1 MFDRLKRALLLLT
14 ASVAVAL
21 MAACASPEPTPTPTP
36 EPTPTPPPAPDHQP
50 IQLGAG
56 TNVGA
61 LLNAIPTSER
71 ECAAAAV
78 GEARFQEIVS
88 GTEPADDEA
97 LAMIACL
104 SSTTWARV
112 IVGSLLGD
120 GGEVSPE
127 TMACMT
133 GRLESLDLAAL
144 ANVAGLSGE
153 QAGQQAFGAI
163 RSIFSAIFCLNE
175 QERAVLG
182 TSLMTGSMTLDQL
195 ECYFDALG
203 SLDLDQMGTGTDGQ
217 LPPEILS
224 AMMACGI
231 DMMQGFMP
239 AGEEMIPSEPAPDW
253 RVGTQPVPGG
263 LPPDWKD
270 VGELSLSEDQLKC
283 LAEALGENPLEA
295 IRSGAA
301 LQPDIMQAMGD
312 CRVDMYPL
320 LP

>member
-1 MFDRLKRALLLLT
+1 
-14 ASVAVAL
+14 
-21 MAACASPEPTPTPTP
+21 
-36 EPTPTPPPAPDHQP
+36 
-50 IQLGAG
+50 
-56 TNVGA
+56 
-61 LLNAIPTSER
+61 
-71 ECAAAAV
+71 
-78 GEARFQEIVS
+78 
-88 GTEPADDEA
+88 
-97 LAMIACL
+97 MIACL

-120 GGEVSPE
+120 AGEVSAE
-127 TMACMT
+127 TMACMVE
-133 GRLESLDLAAL
+133 RLDSLDPAAL

-283 LAEALGENPLEA
+283 LADALGENPLEA